1 MLASY
6 IAVLDI
12 SPVFIVFKGG
22 VRIA

>member
-12 SPVFIVFKGG
+12 SLVFIVFKGG